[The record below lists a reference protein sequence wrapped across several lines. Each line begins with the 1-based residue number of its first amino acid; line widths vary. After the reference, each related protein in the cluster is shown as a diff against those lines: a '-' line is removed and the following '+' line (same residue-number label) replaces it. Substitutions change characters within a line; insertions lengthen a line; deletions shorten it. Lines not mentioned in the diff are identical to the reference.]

1 MGNGFVEFEEYVG
14 GLTEFEK
21 HILVS
26 KDEELFNYFRKNGSY
41 PKYKISGVFDE
52 DNIYNISSVK
62 GFHIDHAETLEFP
75 DLYFCEMRANHFALI
90 YGYSE
95 IGNSCRL
102 VLILANHKGYLRGQ
116 CVKFFI
122 GE

>member
-1 MGNGFVEFEEYVG
+1 MGNGFVEFEEYIG

-41 PKYKISGVFDE
+41 PKYKISSVFDE

-62 GFHIDHAETLEFP
+62 GFHIDHAETLELP
-75 DLYFCEMRANHFALI
+75 DSYFCEMRANHFAII

-95 IGNSCRL
+95 FDFNNRSVI
-102 VLILANHKGYLRGQ
+102 ILANHKGCLCGK